1 MSHLRQLVCLN
12 LSENLIQK
20 IENLSAN
27 LNLETLLLSKN
38 RIGGNG
44 ISDWEALKDLAV
56 VSLDISNNHI
66 DCQDPEDFLSVLG
79 SMPKLKVLYMQ
90 NNPICAK
97 IRNYRRRLIAH
108 LPLLT
113 YLGRQ
118 LEAECVLVFWI
129 RFETMER

>member
-1 MSHLRQLVCLN
+1 MCLN
-12 LSENLIQK
+12 LSENLIHK
-20 IENLSAN
+20 IENLGDN

-38 RIGGNG
+38 RIGAEG
-44 ISDWEALKDLAV
+44 ISDWVALKDLPV

-66 DCQDPEDFLSVLG
+66 DCQDPEDFLAVIG

-97 IRNYRRRLIAH
+97 IRNYRRRIIAH

-113 YLGRQ
+113 YLGTKF
-118 LEAECVLVFWI
+118 EAYFWLW
-129 RFETMER
+129 F